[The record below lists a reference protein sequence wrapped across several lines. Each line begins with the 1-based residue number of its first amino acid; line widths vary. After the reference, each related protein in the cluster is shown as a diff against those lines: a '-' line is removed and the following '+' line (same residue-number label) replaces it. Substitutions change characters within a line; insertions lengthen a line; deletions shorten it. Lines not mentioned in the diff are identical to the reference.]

1 MSLEKSSERSSG
13 PIIKRFLKH
22 LQYKHNNDDGGD
34 DGGDDGDDGDD
45 GDEDHLFAAPSIRC
59 GLHHLED
66 RVGGETEPETH
77 TELQSVRLFLNA
89 CLDAKY

>member
-22 LQYKHNNDDGGD
+22 FTISNNNDDG
-34 DGGDDGDDGDD
+34 GDD

-59 GLHHLED
+59 RLHHLED
-66 RVGGETEPETH
+66 RVGRETEPRAN
-77 TELQSVRLFLNA
+77 SIFI
-89 CLDAKY
+89 

>member
-22 LQYKHNNDDGGD
+22 FTISNNDDD
-34 DGGDDGDDGDD
+34 DGGD

-59 GLHHLED
+59 RLHHLED

-77 TELQSVRLFLNA
+77 TELQSVRL
-89 CLDAKY
+89 

>member
-22 LQYKHNNDDGGD
+22 FTISNNNDDGGD
-34 DGGDDGDDGDD
+34 DDD